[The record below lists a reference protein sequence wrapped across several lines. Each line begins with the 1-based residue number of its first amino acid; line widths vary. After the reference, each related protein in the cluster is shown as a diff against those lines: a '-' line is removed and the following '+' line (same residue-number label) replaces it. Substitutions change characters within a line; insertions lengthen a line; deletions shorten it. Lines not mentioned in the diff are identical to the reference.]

1 MAPILITILMTTL
14 VNNVSPMIST
24 PTRPLSVCEEVA
36 IELQLAID
44 ALVLT
49 PQEAYGI
56 LNRCYELQES
66 QEPDGIYIRHNPRT
80 MGHILN
86 RTTTT

>member
-1 MAPILITILMTTL
+1 MTPILITILMTTL
-14 VNNVSPMIST
+14 VNNVSPLISS
-24 PTRPLSVCEEVA
+24 PTRPLSVCEEIA

-44 ALVLT
+44 ASVLT
-49 PQEAYGI
+49 PKEAYEI

-66 QEPDGIYIRHNPRT
+66 QEPNGIYIRHNPRT

-86 RTTTT
+86 RTVTT

>member
-49 PQEAYGI
+49 PKEAYEI
-56 LNRCYELQES
+56 LNRCYDLQES
-66 QEPDGIYIRHNPRT
+66 QESNGIYIRHNPRT

>member
-24 PTRPLSVCEEVA
+24 PTRPLSVCEEIA

-44 ALVLT
+44 ASILT
-49 PQEAYGI
+49 PEEAYEI
-56 LNRCYELQES
+56 FNRCYDLQKL
-66 QEPDGIYIRHNPRT
+66 QEPDGLYIRHNPRT
-80 MGHILN
+80 MGHSLN

>member
-14 VNNVSPMIST
+14 VNNVSPLIST
-24 PTRPLSVCEEVA
+24 PTRPLNVCEEIG

-44 ALVLT
+44 ASILT
-49 PQEAYGI
+49 TKEAQGI

-66 QEPDGIYIRHNPRT
+66 QEPDGLYVRHYPRY
-80 MGHILN
+80 MGHSFS
-86 RTTTT
+86 RTATT